1 MKNVLL
7 LRTSSM
13 GDLIHTWPAL
23 TELAQHQPDTR
34 ITWLAEEAFVDIPG
48 LHPQVQATLPIAWRR
63 WRKHLLARDTWQQMA
78 TLKQALQGT
87 RWDLVLDAQGLLK
100 SALPGW
106 LANGPLAGYDAAS
119 IREPQAARFYDKH
132 YTVSRQLS
140 AIERNRRLFAAA
152 FGYEVSRRAGV
163 RHPCRCP
170 PGLAA
175 GRPLRRAAAR
185 HQPRQQAVA
194 GTALAGA
201 GRRAGRARPVRGT
214 AVGQCGGTSARA
226 QRLAAAMPGAV
237 VAPRVPLREAAA
249 LLGHATAVVGVD
261 TGLTHL
267 ANALDVPLVAIYTDT
282 DPALT
287 GVVETARAANIGRA
301 GEIPAVDAVL
311 SLLARVR
318 GAA

>member
-78 TLKQALQGT
+78 ALKQALQGT

-100 SALPGW
+100 SALPGR

-119 IREPQAARFYDKH
+119 IREPLAARFYDQH
-132 YTVSRQLS
+132 YAVSRQLS

-152 FGYEVSRRAGV
+152 FGYEVSGAPVFGIRAGA
-163 RHPCRCP
+163 R
-170 PGLAA
+170 PGWLPAGPYAVLLHATSRDSKLWPEPYWLALAA
-175 GRPLRRAAAR
+175 ELAA
-185 HQPRQQAVA
+185 QGLYAVLPW
-194 GTALAGA
+194 GN
-201 GRRAGRARPVRGT
+201 
-214 AVGQCGGTSARA
+214 AVEQARA

-249 LLGHATAVVGVD
+249 LLGHAAAVVGVD

-287 GVVETARAANIGRA
+287 GVVATVRAANIGRA
-301 GEIPAVDAVL
+301 GEIPPVDAVL
-311 SLLARVR
+311 ALLARVR

>member
-119 IREPQAARFYDKH
+119 IREPLAARFYHQH
-132 YTVSRQLS
+132 YAVSRQLS

-152 FGYEVSRRAGV
+152 FGYEVSGAPVFGIRAGA
-163 RHPCRCP
+163 R
-170 PGLAA
+170 PGWLPA
-175 GRPLRRAAAR
+175 GPYAVLLHATSRDSKLWARA
-185 HQPRQQAVA
+185 
-194 GTALAGA
+194 ALAGA
-201 GRRAGRARPVRGT
+201 GRRAGGTRLVRGT
-214 AVGQCGGTSARA
+214 AVGQCGGTSACAKVGR
-226 QRLAAAMPGAV
+226 R
-237 VAPRVPLREAAA
+237 
-249 LLGHATAVVGVD
+249 HA
-261 TGLTHL
+261 
-267 ANALDVPLVAIYTDT
+267 
-282 DPALT
+282 
-287 GVVETARAANIGRA
+287 GR
-301 GEIPAVDAVL
+301 G
-311 SLLARVR
+311 
-318 GAA
+318 